1 MIVQIQNRQRK
12 FSIERFVPFIEKAIQ
27 QTLYNEKIHS
37 HLEKYQIVPVFSV
50 TFVGNRQIRQLNR
63 EYRDI
68 DRATDVLS
76 FPLLNNDGKVITR
89 VPKNELFIN
98 EQGLKELNFGDI
110 VLSLEKAEEQALSFR
125 QSIEREISFLT
136 VHSVL
141 HLLGYDHMDPVK
153 EKKMIRKQHK
163 IMKQLTEIEEET
175 L

>member
-12 FSIERFVPFIEKAIQ
+12 FSITGFSRWIEKSIQ
-27 QTLYNEKIHS
+27 KTLENEKIHEY
-37 HLEKYQIVPVFSV
+37 LEKHRIVPVFSI
-50 TFVGNRQIRQLNR
+50 TFVGNRQIRRLNQ
-63 EYRDI
+63 EYRNI

-76 FPLLNNDGKVITR
+76 FPLLSNEGKVITR
-89 VPKNELFIN
+89 VDKNELFIN
-98 EQGLKELNFGDI
+98 EQGMKELNFGDI
-110 VLSLEKAEEQALSFR
+110 VLSIEKADEQATLFQ

-141 HLLGYDHMDPVK
+141 HLLGYDHMDPAE

-163 IMKQLTEIEEET
+163 IMKQLMEIEKET